1 MYHEYI
7 SCLKVHEG
15 KKACE
20 ICDCSNYQ
28 KRDLNKGVESV
39 HEGNKLFQC
48 DIFHYSC
55 SQKSNMK
62 THVAMVHE
70 EKKTFKC
77 DICDYR
83 FSLKAT
89 MNEHVVLSNK
99 SELWNHLSY
108 IFIYHAILEIINFIF
123 SYQK

>member
-28 KRDLNKGVESV
+28 KRDLNKDVESV

-55 SQKSNMK
+55 SQKSHINRN
-62 THVAMVHE
+62 VASVHE
-70 EKKTFKC
+70 GNKPFKC
-77 DICDYR
+77 DIFKYSC
-83 FSLKAT
+83 SKKLT
-89 MNEHVVLSNK
+89 
-99 SELWNHLSY
+99 
-108 IFIYHAILEIINFIF
+108 
-123 SYQK
+123 